1 LRRGEKKPKTIKGIY
16 VYMHECVIEH
26 KNNNINAGQS
36 EVESNSLR
44 GYTE

>member
-1 LRRGEKKPKTIKGIY
+1 MNGIY

-26 KNNNINAGQS
+26 KNNNINAGHT
-36 EVESNSLR
+36 EVGSNSLI